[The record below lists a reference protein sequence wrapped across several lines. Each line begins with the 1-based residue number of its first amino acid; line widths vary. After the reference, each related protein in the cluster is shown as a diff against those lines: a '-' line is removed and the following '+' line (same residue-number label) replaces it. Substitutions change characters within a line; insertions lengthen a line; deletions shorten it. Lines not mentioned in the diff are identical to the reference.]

1 MMSTGLRSRVS
12 LDSRQVR
19 APALVVLFLV
29 LIGLV
34 LGSHDMKT
42 VLSSAVRLSVP
53 LLFAAMGEYV
63 AERAGTLNISVE
75 AMMLSGAYSAAIG
88 SSVTDSAGIGLLW
101 GMGVGL
107 AIGIIHA
114 NFSHRLQVNTFVVG
128 LTLNVLALGVTNY
141 LIAEVDMTPR
151 QVSVFTVPVL
161 SHIPVIGPPLFSQ
174 RWPMFLLYALVPATW
189 WIVQR
194 SRWGLEMRS
203 VGENPKAADVTGINV
218 NKRRRQG
225 LMWCGL
231 LSGLGGAY
239 LSVGEVGTFN
249 SNMTAGRGF
258 IVIAAVIFGGW
269 TLRGTVSGCLLFGG
283 ADALRLALP
292 AIGYEI
298 NPQLLIASPY
308 LLALIAMCFFAKNL
322 RQPAALAQPF
332 ERAAT

>member
-1 MMSTGLRSRVS
+1 MTMPTRLKQLRPR
-12 LDSRQVR
+12 DAR
-19 APALVVLFLV
+19 APSVVVLIFV
-29 LIGLV
+29 LFVAL
-34 LGSHDMKT
+34 LGSHDAETIM
-42 VLSSAVRLSVP
+42 SSAVRLSVP

-88 SSVTDSAGIGLLW
+88 SSVTGSASIGLLW
-101 GMGVGL
+101 GMAVGL
-107 AIGIIHA
+107 LIGVIHG

-141 LIAEVDMTPR
+141 LVAKVEMTPT
-151 QVSVFTVPVL
+151 QVGVL
-161 SHIPVIGPPLFSQ
+161 KIPLLWHIPLVGKPLFEQ
-174 RWPMFLLYALVPATW
+174 RWPAFLLYALIPFVW

-203 VGENPKAADVTGINV
+203 VGENPRAADVTGIHV
-218 NKRRRQG
+218 NRRRRQG

-231 LSGLGGAY
+231 FGGLGGAY
-239 LSVGEVGTFN
+239 LAVAEVGTFN

-269 TLRGTVSGCLLFGG
+269 TLRGTVAGCLLFGG

-292 AIGYEI
+292 ALGYKL

-308 LLALIAMCFFAKNL
+308 ILALLAMCFFAKKL

-332 ERAAT
+332 ERGAA

>member
-1 MMSTGLRSRVS
+1 MTLKTNRYA
-12 LDSRQVR
+12 
-19 APALVVLFLV
+19 APGVALLAFVALVVFLGADDSTT
-29 LIGLV
+29 I
-34 LGSHDMKT
+34 
-42 VLSSAVRLSVP
+42 LSSAVRLSVP

-88 SSVTDSAGIGLLW
+88 SSVTGSATVGLLW

-107 AIGIIHA
+107 VIGIIHG

-128 LTLNVLALGVTNY
+128 LTLNVLALGMTNY
-141 LIAEVDMTPR
+141 LLAQVDMTPK
-151 QVSVFTVPVL
+151 QVGILTIPVL
-161 SHIPVIGPPLFSQ
+161 SHIPLFGKPLFSQ
-174 RWPMFLLYALVPATW
+174 RWPAFLLYALVPIVW

-203 VGENPKAADVTGINV
+203 VGENPKAADVTGIHV

-225 LMWCGL
+225 LMWCGIFA
-231 LSGLGGAY
+231 GLGGAY
-239 LSVGEVGTFN
+239 LAVAEVGTFN

-269 TLRGTVSGCLLFGG
+269 TLRGTVAGCLLFGG

-292 AIGYEI
+292 ALGYTL
-298 NPQLLIASPY
+298 NPQLLIAFPY
-308 LLALIAMCFFAKNL
+308 LLALLAMCFFAKNL
-322 RQPAALAQPF
+322 RQPGALAQPF
-332 ERAAT
+332 ERGAT

>member
-1 MMSTGLRSRVS
+1 MKNT
-12 LDSRQVR
+12 RQVR
-19 APALVVLFLV
+19 APAFVVLVLV
-29 LIGLV
+29 AIAV
-34 LGSHDMKT
+34 MLGSHDTKT

-63 AERAGTLNISVE
+63 AERSGTLNISVE
-75 AMMLSGAYSAAIG
+75 AMMLGGAYSAAIG
-88 SSVTDSAGIGLLW
+88 SSVTGNAGIGLLW

-107 AIGIIHA
+107 VIGVIHG

-141 LIAEVDMTPR
+141 LIAKVEMTPK
-151 QVSVFTVPVL
+151 QLGVLTIPVL

-174 RWPMFLLYALVPATW
+174 RWPMFLLYLLVPFTW

-194 SRWGLEMRS
+194 SRWGLDMRS

-225 LMWCGL
+225 LMWCGM

-269 TLRGTVSGCLLFGG
+269 TLRGTVAGCLLFGG

-292 AIGYEI
+292 AIGYKI